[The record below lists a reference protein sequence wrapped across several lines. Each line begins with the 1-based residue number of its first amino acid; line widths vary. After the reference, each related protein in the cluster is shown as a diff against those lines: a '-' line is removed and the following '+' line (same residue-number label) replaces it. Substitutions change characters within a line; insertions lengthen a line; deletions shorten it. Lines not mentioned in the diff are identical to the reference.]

1 MFLKDTRVTLAVVI
15 TQTSDIVI
23 VALSADSTLAILTGL
38 VAVQV
43 TTSAVEQSSAV
54 LAVARQSIGIKRR
67 RRTVTQ
73 QHPVLLVA
81 LNDAFPHRAARRRP
95 DKGDA
100 VVLAAR
106 NLAVEHSEVAA
117 LNADAGASAAAHLV
131 RVRVRVRVRVQVLRR
146 RLLLLTSVVSS

>member
-1 MFLKDTRVTLAVVI
+1 MYLACLKSRLNAQNTNKEILFLKDTRHACSRLL

-54 LAVARQSIGIKRR
+54 LAVARQPIGIERR

-73 QHPVLLVA
+73 QHPVLLAA
-81 LNDAFPHRAARRRP
+81 LDDAFPHRAARRRP

-106 NLAVEHSEVAA
+106 HLALEQSEVAY
-117 LNADAGASAAAHLV
+117 
-131 RVRVRVRVRVQVLRR
+131 
-146 RLLLLTSVVSS
+146 LL